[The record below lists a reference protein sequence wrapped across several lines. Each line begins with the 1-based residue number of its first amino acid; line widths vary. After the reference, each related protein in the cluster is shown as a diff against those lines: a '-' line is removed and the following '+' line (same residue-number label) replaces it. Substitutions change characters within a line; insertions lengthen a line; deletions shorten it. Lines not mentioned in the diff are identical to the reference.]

1 MAINGSFLSGG
12 IPVGNGLADAYRLLD
27 GQRIDIDRRLTELD
41 QDDPERD
48 VLWQELEALLAKLRE
63 AVVDI
68 ANHPAAD
75 LAELRSKAAILSA
88 LLRSGD
94 AGGGPTV
101 SEAEK
106 SALALSITDDIA
118 RLAAA

>member
-12 IPVGNGLADAYRLLD
+12 SPEGSGLTDAYRLLD
-27 GQRIDIDRRLTELD
+27 GQRIDIDRRLTELH

-48 VLWQELEALLAKLRE
+48 ILWQELEALLVKPRE
-63 AVVDI
+63 AVVRI

-75 LAELRSKAAILSA
+75 LSELNNKAVVLSA

-101 SEAEK
+101 SEAERL
-106 SALALSITDDIA
+106 ALALSITDDIA
-118 RLAAA
+118 RLAGG